1 MNRSLILTFLIA
13 AATLG
18 TAACGSKKQLANTYV
33 PPAPREEPPPPIEVV
48 DGIPTAARGSGTV
61 ITNFGEITQGTEP
74 PGPAPHAVGENLGAT
89 GLTHRVAIRHR
100 SADQMLE
107 TLRTHLDSAYTDQE
121 LSRASVTADPRTNSL
136 VFRTAS
142 TQAVWFTDSLRLIEQ
157 LDVPSPQASVL
168 VALIARR
175 EEWGDAPAEIAL
187 QAARQN
193 AWPAAE
199 VVASARF
206 LAEGSA
212 TLTGHLMADTGE
224 EFPLEA
230 RVAMIDAAKGEVAF
244 DYVRLFAPIASPRTA
259 IDPETGGILT
269 MDGTRTAAADDTAPA
284 DQPPTNGGQATP
296 NRPIAEFKPTIR
308 GGVAESVG
316 PIVRDHKGF
325 PVALAV
331 VAIPQGS

>member
-1 MNRSLILTFLIA
+1 MKRSLILSCLIA

-18 TAACGSKKQLANTYV
+18 ATACGGKKQLANTYTP
-33 PPAPREEPPPPIEVV
+33 PPAREEAPPPIEEIG
-48 DGIPTAARGSGTV
+48 DTPTAAQGSDTV

-74 PGPAPHAVGENLGAT
+74 PGPAPYAVGENLGAT
-89 GLTHRVAIRHR
+89 GLTHRVSIRHR

-107 TLRTHLDSAYTDQE
+107 TLRTHLDNAYTDQE
-121 LSRASVTADPRTNSL
+121 LSRTSVTADPRTNSL

-157 LDVPSPQASVL
+157 LDVPSQQASVL
-168 VALIARR
+168 IALVARR

-212 TLTGHLMADTGE
+212 TLTGHLMTNTGE
-224 EFPLEA
+224 EFPVEA
-230 RVAMIDAAKGEVAF
+230 RVAMIDAANGEVAF
-244 DYVRLFAPIASPRTA
+244 DYVRLFAPVTPPETA

-269 MDGTRTAAADDTAPA
+269 MDGTRTTAPDDTAPA
-284 DQPPTNGGQATP
+284 DALPTNGEQATP
-296 NRPIAEFKPTIR
+296 NKPIADFKPTVR

-316 PIVRDHKGF
+316 PIVRDDKGF
-325 PVALAV
+325 PVSLAV
-331 VAIPQGS
+331 VAVPQGS